1 MKLTRRL
8 GFLMMIGI
16 LASCT
21 ACGSETTPVPVEES
35 IQEETDNSVSSS
47 EETPVSESE
56 ENSDTQEL
64 KLDHTYVTQFGTVN
78 AVSYP
83 CFLFDYPGNW
93 TVVNEE
99 VSEYSERVV
108 LENATGITVTFWH
121 FGEMRDLT
129 GATRSINDVDVT
141 KVGDAS
147 FIPGYIQATD
157 YSDLGKFMVA
167 KLKTTCETDM
177 LSGESM
183 DMEDGPV
190 RYALLPES
198 EIGIQYESIIVGLPT
213 FSFWYGGH
221 ISLIADSPSG
231 KFSEQE
237 EKEVIAIISSFRDED
252 GGEKDTSVVPESV
265 GVTGSHSAAS
275 IEELWSM
282 LKGEWVFEEYVYGE
296 KKTKYAD
303 HTLTFRYVDNLP
315 CLSREYHGEN
325 TQDVNTFFYDI
336 ASISEFSYDLY
347 NYKRGSYGGEGDN
360 WSDDVRLVWYNFDLS
375 NISNGKLILT
385 YHIALDNGFVDNHRF
400 TYSKVD

>member
-1 MKLTRRL
+1 MLELKNIYRTRY
-8 GFLMMIGI
+8 GNI
-16 LASCT
+16 
-21 ACGSETTPVPVEES
+21 
-35 IQEETDNSVSSS
+35 NSV
-47 EETPVSESE
+47 TYPVFS
-56 ENSDTQEL
+56 
-64 KLDHTYVTQFGTVN
+64 FG
-78 AVSYP
+78 YP
-83 CFLFDYPGNW
+83 DGW

-99 VSEYSERVV
+99 VSESSERVV
-108 LENATGITVTFWH
+108 LENATGITVTFWR

-167 KLKTTCETDM
+167 KLKTTCALDM
-177 LSGESM
+177 ISDESI

-237 EKEVIAIISSFRDED
+237 EKEVIAIISSFKDED
-252 GGEKDTSVVPESV
+252 GGEEDTSVAPESF
-265 GVTGSHSAAS
+265 GVTGSHTAAS

-282 LKGEWVFEEYVYGE
+282 LKGEWVFEEYVYRE
-296 KKTKYAD
+296 KKAPYGD

-315 CLSREYHGEN
+315 CLSRKYHGDN
-325 TQDVNTFFYDI
+325 TQIANTFVYDI
-336 ASISEFSYDLY
+336 ASISEFDYDLY

-360 WSDDVRLVWYNFDLS
+360 WSDDVRLVWYNF
-375 NISNGKLILT
+375 KWRT
-385 YHIALDNGFVDNHRF
+385 YINLP
-400 TYSKVD
+400 YSIRQWRCR